1 MRAGSRNE
9 RPSGMSIV
17 MDDHLLQDAI
27 PRSGIEEDAHE
38 RKRALI

>member
-1 MRAGSRNE
+1 MFSARLLWPLLSL
-9 RPSGMSIV
+9 SIV